1 MQGTIPFLSA
11 MVFSRPGGAFLE
23 AISWLNDVA
32 NSCSSRSRSSA
43 AATTKVAAEQLTAR
57 SSRSRAA
64 GRPCGQVAKSCQEL
78 PRAAKSWK
86 FVFLTTLIRRDV
98 RPRGLSLQGTIPSLS
113 AMVFSCPGG
122 ALFEGNLLAKR
133 CGKQLR
139 AAEVANR
146 CKTLLPRA
154 VKSWTL
160 CSLMFFN

>member
-1 MQGTIPFLSA
+1 MAKRCGKQLQQPQQKQ
-11 MVFSRPGGAFLE
+11 
-23 AISWLNDVA
+23 
-32 NSCSSRSRSSA
+32 RSSNN
-43 AATTKVAAEQLTAR
+43 Q
-57 SSRSRAA
+57 SSSRAA
-64 GRPCGQVAKSCQEL
+64 YSTQQQEQGSRKAMWTSCQEL